1 MKVPPALVAALR
13 SRRSF
18 LVSSH
23 LRPDG
28 DAIGTQLALRLILL
42 ALGKRVVVQDHS
54 PVPVNFHFLPG
65 ARLIRPFGP
74 LPFRPEAALIVDAP
88 SPHRLGKVR
97 EHLPAIPLVINV
109 DHHVSNE
116 YFGGINWVEPKSSS
130 VGEMVHALVR
140 ALGLP
145 LSRPVALCLYVA
157 LLTDMGKFQ
166 FMVTPESGA
175 RIFRLAAELTATG
188 LVPYEIYKLV
198 YNLYSNDQ
206 LKLLGEALR
215 TLAFAAGG
223 QIACMSV
230 TEEMVRRYGISDDN
244 TDGLISQPR
253 DLRSTRV
260 AILFTESDGKV
271 KVSLRSKEPR
281 RLNMNR
287 VASRFGG
294 GGHPAA
300 AGAEVEGSLAH
311 VRPLVL
317 KAVEEEIGR
326 GNSEQQLTKS
336 KFQAKYKNPI
346 AKRSRAR
353 PAAGL

>member
-1 MKVPPALVAALR
+1 MKVPPSLISAIR

-18 LVSSH
+18 LISSH
-23 LRPDG
+23 IRPDG

-42 ALGKRVVVQDHS
+42 ALGKKAVIQNHS
-54 PVPVNFHFLPG
+54 PVPRNFHFLPG
-65 ARLIRPFGP
+65 SRLIRPFGK
-74 LPFRPEAALIVDAP
+74 LPFRPDAALIIDVP
-88 SPHRLGKVR
+88 SPHRLGGVR
-97 EHLPAIPLVINV
+97 EHLQGIPLVINI
-109 DHHVSNE
+109 DHHISNE
-116 YFGGINWVEPKSSS
+116 YFGSINWVEAKSSS
-130 VGEMVHALVR
+130 VGEMVCSLVR

-145 LSRPVALCLYVA
+145 LSRPIALCLYVA

-175 RIFRLAAELTATG
+175 RIFRLAASLTATG

-198 YNLYSNDQ
+198 YNLYSHDQ

-215 TLAFAAGG
+215 TLAFAASG
-223 QIACMSV
+223 QIAHMSV
-230 TEEMVRRYGISDDN
+230 TAAMVKKYGISDDN

-260 AILFTESDGKV
+260 AILFTESEGKV

-300 AGAEVEGSLAH
+300 AGAEVEGSLGH
-311 VRPLVL
+311 VRPLIV
-317 KAVEEEIGR
+317 KAVEEELR
-326 GNSEQQLTKS
+326 
-336 KFQAKYKNPI
+336 
-346 AKRSRAR
+346 RSRI
-353 PAAGL
+353 

>member
-1 MKVPPALVAALR
+1 MKVPPSLVAALR

-18 LVSSH
+18 LISSH

-28 DAIGTQLALRLILL
+28 DAIGSQLALRLILR
-42 ALGKRVVVQDHS
+42 ALGKRVVIQDHS
-54 PVPVNFHFLPG
+54 PVPVNFRFLPG
-65 ARLIRPFGP
+65 AGRVRPFGA

-88 SPHRLGKVR
+88 SPHRLGRVL
-97 EHLPAIPLVINV
+97 EHLSGIPLIINV

-116 YFGGINWVEPKSSS
+116 YFGGINWVEAKSSS
-130 VGEMVHALVR
+130 VGEMICALPR

-175 RIFRLAAELTATG
+175 RIFRLAASLTATG

-198 YNLYSNDQ
+198 YNLYSNNQ
-206 LKLLGEALR
+206 LKLLGEALN
-215 TLAFAAGG
+215 TLSFAAGG
-223 QIACMSV
+223 QIAHMSV
-230 TEEMVRRYGISDDN
+230 TAAMVKKYGISDDN

-260 AILFTESDGKV
+260 AILFTESDGKI

-300 AGAEVEGSLAH
+300 AGAEVAGSLSH

-317 KAVEEEIGR
+317 RAVEEELR
-326 GNSEQQLTKS
+326 
-336 KFQAKYKNPI
+336 
-346 AKRSRAR
+346 RSQI
-353 PAAGL
+353 